1 MNKVNAC
8 TMVVVHACS
17 WVIVLFCHTRIVMFC
32 SVYSSSF
39 FANKLNVVGIYMPA
53 LMTKKEGEKSEKA
66 EASAVAKPKG
76 GKTHDVSVD
85 ERDDQPSDEL
95 PEWADSKHEAGTKD
109 ESAQSSG
116 SSDYESSS
124 DDGKEEERDRQL
136 EKEGEISRSKTRS

>member
-1 MNKVNAC
+1 M
-8 TMVVVHACS
+8 HASFVLSQAELCLPELLS
-17 WVIVLFCHTRIVMFC
+17 W
-32 SVYSSSF
+32 
-39 FANKLNVVGIYMPA
+39 MPA
-53 LMTKKEGEKSEKA
+53 LMTKKKGEKSEKA

-116 SSDYESSS
+116 
-124 DDGKEEERDRQL
+124 
-136 EKEGEISRSKTRS
+136 

>member
-1 MNKVNAC
+1 
-8 TMVVVHACS
+8 
-17 WVIVLFCHTRIVMFC
+17 MFC

-53 LMTKKEGEKSEKA
+53 LMTKKKGEKSEKA

-85 ERDDQPSDEL
+85 ERDDQPSDDI
-95 PEWADSKHEAGTKD
+95 PDWADTKHEAGTKD

-116 SSDYESSS
+116 SSEYESSS
-124 DDGKEEERDRQL
+124 DDGKEEEEEEERERWGQRW
-136 EKEGEISRSKTRS
+136 KWG